1 MTLVDRLRPAEFSAR
16 LQSREGKDE
25 RRLAIYLTLITL
37 AAIPVIAV
45 SIPGALHPH
54 GPFNASLVLL
64 LGLITIGGELVP
76 IKVAR
81 GRQAGDE
88 VSVSSAFDLALLLIA
103 PLGIVILAQAIG
115 LLLDESLRRG
125 RWLRLPFNIAQY
137 ALALGASRAVMI
149 ACGFSAPQM
158 AVHPRG
164 EFLVAFAG
172 AGLAFFVVNN
182 GLTGVAVALKLHA
195 PVAQQ
200 LLDDVRWDAVVALPM
215 IGLAP
220 AVLVVVLWTPWALI
234 LVMAP
239 LLAVHRS
246 GLIAVR
252 REHEALHDS
261 LTGLPNRALLNST
274 LERRLAAS
282 ESVPVAL
289 LLMDL
294 DHFKEINDTLGH
306 QLGDELLRQV
316 AGRIS
321 SELGDEGLVAR
332 LGGDEFAI
340 LIPAPQGT
348 AAAVAI
354 ADRLVTSLTTGFAC
368 GDMQLDIRGS
378 IGIGVAPVHA
388 QTSEDLMRV
397 ADVAL
402 YRAKENRGTA
412 ALYDRAADTHSLTK
426 LALHSDLL
434 HAIESGGI
442 RLEYQPQIDSSGV
455 LTGVEALAR
464 WRHPELGDI
473 SPEIFIPIAESTGL
487 IDALTRHVLVTGC
500 DQLIAWGNVGLDI
513 ALAVNLS
520 ARQLNDTR
528 LPALVGEILRD
539 AGVDHSKLV
548 LEVTE
553 STVIGDQTRGGAVL
567 DGLRR
572 MGVQLSIDDFGTGY
586 SSLSYLATLRVD
598 EMKIDRSF
606 VCGLL
611 SSTRNQAIVRSTIE
625 LAHSLGLRVIAEGV
639 DDVTITQQLLA
650 WGCDRLQG
658 YAIGMPMGAE
668 AIVSWEGSRTPDP
681 TMNLTGLAQARAR

>member
-1 MTLVDRLRPAEFSAR
+1 MTLVERRSGPP
-16 LQSREGKDE
+16 RESQDE
-25 RRLAIYLTLITL
+25 RRLATYLVLVCL
-37 AAIPVIAV
+37 AATPVIAV
-45 SIPGALHPH
+45 SVPGALHLH
-54 GPFNASLVLL
+54 SSFDASLVIL

-88 VSVSSAFDLALLLIA
+88 ISVSSAFDLALLLIA

-137 ALALGASRAVMI
+137 ALALGASRAIMV
-149 ACGFSAPQM
+149 ACGFRAPQLS
-158 AVHPRG
+158 VHPRPG
-164 EFLVAFAG
+164 FLLAFAA

-195 PVAQQ
+195 PIGQQ
-200 LLDDVRWDAVVALPM
+200 LLDDVRFEAVVALPM

-220 AVLVVVLWTPWALI
+220 AVLVVALWTPWALI

-316 AGRIS
+316 ADRIS
-321 SELGDEGLVAR
+321 SEVGDQGLVAR

-348 AAAVAI
+348 AAAVAV

-368 GDMQLDIRGS
+368 GGMHLDIRGS

-388 QTSEDLMRV
+388 DTSEDLMRV

-412 ALYDRAADTHSLTK
+412 ALYDRSADTHSLTK
-426 LALHSDLL
+426 LALHSDLRQ
-434 HAIESGGI
+434 AIASEGI
-442 RLEYQPQIDSSGV
+442 QLQYQPQIDALGT

-464 WRHPELGDI
+464 WKHPELGDI
-473 SPEIFIPIAESTGL
+473 SPEVFIPIAESTGL
-487 IDALTRHVLVTGC
+487 IGALTRQVLVTGC
-500 DQLIAWGNVGLDI
+500 DQLIAWRNAGLDI

-520 ARQLNDTR
+520 ARHLSDTR
-528 LPALVGEILRD
+528 LPALVDGILKD
-539 AGVDHSKLV
+539 AGVDPSKLV

-572 MGVQLSIDDFGTGY
+572 LGVQLSIDDFGTGY
-586 SSLSYLATLRVD
+586 SSLAYLATLRVD

-606 VCGLL
+606 VGGML
-611 SSTRNQAIVRSTIE
+611 SSTRNQAIVRSSIE

-639 DDVTITQQLLA
+639 DDATVAQQLIA

-658 YAIGMPMGAE
+658 YAISMPMNAQAVLAWE
-668 AIVSWEGSRTPDP
+668 ANRTPE
-681 TMNLTGLAQARAR
+681 TTVNLISLSNSKISS